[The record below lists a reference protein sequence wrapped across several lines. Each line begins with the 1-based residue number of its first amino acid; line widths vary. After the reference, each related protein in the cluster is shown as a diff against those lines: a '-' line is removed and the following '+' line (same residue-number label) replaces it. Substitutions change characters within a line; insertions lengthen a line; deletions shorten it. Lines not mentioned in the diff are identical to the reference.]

1 MKRRLLALSVVVLW
15 ASAMVGLAAATQG
28 GQAWVDDPLDGTL
41 VTSAPVI
48 IVAHATD
55 PAGVTLARLVV
66 DGQVIA
72 ETAAA
77 GASLVTVEFAWTPP
91 GDGLFLI
98 EVSGASQSGVWGQT
112 GSVVLEVLLD
122 AAPPTTTTTAP
133 SRTTTTIRQT
143 TTTGRPTSTTTAPP
157 PTTAS
162 TTSTTYA
169 TTTSTTRPDP
179 TTTSTTRP
187 EPTTTTERTTT
198 TTGRSTTST
207 TVGR

>member
-15 ASAMVGLAAATQG
+15 ATAMVSLAAATEG

-41 VTSAPVI
+41 VTSAPVA

-55 PAGVTLARLVV
+55 PAGVTLVRLSV
-66 DGQVIA
+66 DGQVVT
-72 ETAAA
+72 ETAAS
-77 GASLVTVEFAWTPP
+77 GATLVTVEFSWTPP
-91 GDGLFLI
+91 GDGLFLL
-98 EVSGASQSGVWGQT
+98 EVSGSSQAGVWGQP
-112 GSVVLEVLLD
+112 GAIVLEVLLD
-122 AAPPTTTTTAP
+122 AGPTTTTTAP
-133 SRTTTTIRQT
+133 SRTTTTLRQT
-143 TTTGRPTSTTTAPP
+143 TTTGRPTTTTSP
-157 PTTAS
+157 PTTSS

-187 EPTTTTERTTT
+187 EPTTTTTERTTT